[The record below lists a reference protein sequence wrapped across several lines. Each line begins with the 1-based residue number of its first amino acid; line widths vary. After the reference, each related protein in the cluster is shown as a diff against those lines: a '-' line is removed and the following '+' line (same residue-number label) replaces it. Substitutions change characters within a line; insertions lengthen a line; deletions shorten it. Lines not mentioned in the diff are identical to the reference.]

1 MCRDKYLLS
10 STLQNDD
17 VLIIT
22 RPKGS
27 LIHDL
32 RCIGCKQDL
41 FTSCVPLQR
50 EQQQLKS
57 AASKKETPPS
67 PNVLGTPQDKAQIEH
82 LKQACQERDGRI
94 QQLEQELGKAR
105 QVLQNTTE
113 KYRELSE
120 RETKSVA
127 CSTEDL
133 QTMEERL
140 DRSVPRYDDAPQGP
154 LYRGTT
160 PVYGSVNGSVES
172 PLFRGPFADSVEN
185 GGPQNNMHAT
195 HKGHATASQLQRG
208 PSRTQVSSVP
218 GSPNRRHLVS
228 RTSVNGMS
236 GRGSAQGYQLPPTP
250 PSGGRGSRA
259 RRNSAGNSEEIQVLR
274 SQVQESKSLCQ
285 AAEVERDRLL
295 ELVTLL
301 QRRVDEAKNSE
312 LETTNKWQQ
321 ERRQVAHME
330 KQLSRVQSGQGVA
343 KGRGKGYSTG
353 SAVHE
358 RQAKTEDVDELSTR
372 LAIQT
377 DENDALKEALRSTLK
392 AKEEDL
398 KFYQEMMDQTK
409 KIFLQGLR
417 QFRQNSAP
425 S

>member
-1 MCRDKYLLS
+1 MCRDKYLLF

-22 RPKGS
+22 TPKGS

-32 RCIGCKQDL
+32 RCIGCKQGL

-67 PNVLGTPQDKAQIEH
+67 SKALGTPQDKAQIEH

-140 DRSVPRYDDAPQGP
+140 DRSAPRYDDAPQGP

-160 PVYGSVNGSVES
+160 PVYGSVNGFVEG

-185 GGPQNNMHAT
+185 GGPQNNVHVT
-195 HKGHATASQLQRG
+195 HKGHATASQLQREG

-259 RRNSAGNSEEIQVLR
+259 RRNSAGNR
-274 SQVQESKSLCQ
+274 
-285 AAEVERDRLL
+285 
-295 ELVTLL
+295 
-301 QRRVDEAKNSE
+301 
-312 LETTNKWQQ
+312 
-321 ERRQVAHME
+321 
-330 KQLSRVQSGQGVA
+330 
-343 KGRGKGYSTG
+343 
-353 SAVHE
+353 
-358 RQAKTEDVDELSTR
+358 
-372 LAIQT
+372 
-377 DENDALKEALRSTLK
+377 
-392 AKEEDL
+392 
-398 KFYQEMMDQTK
+398 
-409 KIFLQGLR
+409 
-417 QFRQNSAP
+417 
-425 S
+425 